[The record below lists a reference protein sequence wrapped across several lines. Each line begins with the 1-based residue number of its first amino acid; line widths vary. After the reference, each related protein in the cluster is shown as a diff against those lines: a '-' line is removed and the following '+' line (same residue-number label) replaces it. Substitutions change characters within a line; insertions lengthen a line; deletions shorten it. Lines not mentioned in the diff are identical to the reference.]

1 VNTPGIYPMAVAVNG
16 TNLFVVDTY
25 QPLPICSTAAP
36 CSGSIG
42 VFPITVGTTKPPSD
56 TLGSPAANGNLT
68 YFPLCLTGY
77 ALDAST
83 QTWNCAGKE
92 SDVIVPTAINVLAS
106 GADVFVTAYDATASP
121 NVGYIFGFA
130 VGSGGALTPLNGGGV
145 PHDMGVGGEGRGIR
159 PSGIASDPTSTY
171 VFVTDSTNGIVVS
184 YSIASGVLAKISDT
198 QAGNGPAAV
207 VADPKYPYLYVA
219 NSLDSTVTAY
229 SMSSGALTSLGN
241 YATGLQPVAIG
252 IDPSTNHFLFTV
264 NFLGNGVSGSVSGF
278 ELDPTAGTLINSQ
291 DSPFTSDALP
301 TAVTAIPHQATE

>member
-1 VNTPGIYPMAVAVNG
+1 V
-16 TNLFVVDTY
+16 LSR
-25 QPLPICSTAAP
+25 QQWPIEP
-36 CSGSIG
+36 R
-42 VFPITVGTTKPPSD
+42 
-56 TLGSPAANGNLT
+56 
-68 YFPLCLTGY
+68 
-77 ALDAST
+77 
-83 QTWNCAGKE
+83 
-92 SDVIVPTAINVLAS
+92 
-106 GADVFVTAYDATASP
+106 
-121 NVGYIFGFA
+121 
-130 VGSGGALTPLNGGGV
+130 
-145 PHDMGVGGEGRGIR
+145 HR
-159 PSGIASDPTSTY
+159 IA
-171 VFVTDSTNGIVVS
+171 
-184 YSIASGVLAKISDT
+184 
-198 QAGNGPAAV
+198 GPAAV